1 MYRFGHNT
9 TFGEGFMSIQRKEV
23 TVFTDGACSG
33 NPGPGGWG
41 AILRYR
47 QTERELSGGEK
58 NTTNNRMELTAAI
71 MALSALK
78 EPCKVTLISDSKYL
92 VDGITK
98 GWAKG
103 WRAKGWRKS
112 DGKPALNPD
121 LWQKLLELIET
132 HEVSFVWIKG
142 HNEHPENERC
152 DQLAVAESKKFL

>member
-1 MYRFGHNT
+1 
-9 TFGEGFMSIQRKEV
+9 MSIQRKEV

>member
-1 MYRFGHNT
+1 
-9 TFGEGFMSIQRKEV
+9 MSIQRKEV
-23 TVFTDGACSG
+23 TIFTDGACSG

-41 AILRYR
+41 AILRYK

-58 NTTNNRMELTAAI
+58 DTTNNRMELTAAI

-78 EPCKVTLISDSKYL
+78 EPCKVTLTSDSKYL
-92 VDGITK
+92 IDGITK

-103 WRAKGWRKS
+103 WRAKGWKKS

-121 LWQKLLELIET
+121 LWQKLLELTET
-132 HEVSFVWIKG
+132 HDVSFVWIKG

-152 DQLAVAESKKFL
+152 DQLAVEESKKFL